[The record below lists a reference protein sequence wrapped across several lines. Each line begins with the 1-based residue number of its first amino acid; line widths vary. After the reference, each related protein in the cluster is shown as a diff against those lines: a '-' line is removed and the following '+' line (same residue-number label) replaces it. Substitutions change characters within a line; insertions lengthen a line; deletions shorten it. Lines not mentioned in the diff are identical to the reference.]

1 MVEATI
7 VKTIKSYLDTV
18 HHAGIHVSRAILF
31 GSHARG
37 EAHPDSD
44 IDILVIAPEF
54 DEPYNKKLVDLL
66 WELRVRSDS
75 RIEPI
80 PVGERQWQDGLPDA
94 SAVIEI
100 ARQEGKEIALPIA
113 A

>member
-1 MVEATI
+1 MVDSTI
-7 VKTIKSYLDTV
+7 LKAIQNYLNTIRQADLR
-18 HHAGIHVSRAILF
+18 VSRAILF

-37 EAHPDSD
+37 EADQDSD

-54 DEPYNKKLVDLL
+54 DEPYDKHRVDLL
-66 WELRVRSDS
+66 WALRAKADS

-80 PVGERQWQDGLPDA
+80 PVGERQWLEDDS
-94 SAVIEI
+94 SAIIEI
-100 ARQEGKEIALPIA
+100 ARREGEEIFLPIA

>member
-1 MVEATI
+1 M
-7 VKTIKSYLDTV
+7 IKPSIQRTVQNYLDTV
-18 HHAGIHVSRAILF
+18 RHAGIHVSRAILF

-54 DEPYNKKLVDLL
+54 DEPYNRKLVDLL

-80 PVGERQWQDGLPDA
+80 PVGERQWQEDDA

-100 ARQEGKEIALPIA
+100 ARQEGEEIALPIA